1 MYAGT
6 GDIILY
12 NKVKNYF
19 LIADY
24 KTNKDLFKNFKDQ
37 KLYYPFSHMLD
48 TPFNKY
54 QLQLSYYQLMLEQ
67 VGIPISKRLLLW
79 LHDDATYDAYQ
90 MEDMTETIKKELNN
104 FKNLD

>member
-1 MYAGT
+1 
-6 GDIILY
+6 
-12 NKVKNYF
+12 
-19 LIADY
+19 
-24 KTNKDLFKNFKDQ
+24 
-37 KLYYPFSHMLD
+37 
-48 TPFNKY
+48 
-54 QLQLSYYQLMLEQ
+54 MLEQ